1 LTARTI
7 HPFPAR
13 MAPAIATDWIPSATA
28 VGPLTIADPMCGSGT
43 VLTAALQRGHRA
55 VGVDMDPLAV
65 LMSEVA
71 TKGFGLKINDEF
83 AERLTL
89 GAKAVAET
97 AIVPVWWDAETAK
110 FAAFWFGPRQLR
122 ELVGLSVLIAQI
134 EDEGMR
140 KASSV
145 ALSKI
150 IVTKAPKA
158 SLAADTSHSR
168 PHRVIETS
176 DYDVFTGF
184 RRAVKDLQAASG
196 KGCPSNVTVYRGD
209 ARATPLADKSIDM
222 VVTSPPYLNAI
233 DYMRGH
239 RMSLIWLGYNLGEL
253 RAIRSESIGTER
265 ALPHGG
271 AELVDSITFAALAHV
286 DDVRSVPLLG
296 VIRRYTNDMIQL
308 AREIARIGSSEAS
321 ALLVV
326 GNSTVRGT
334 FVPNDRI
341 AERAMNEFGF
351 AVRDRWEREIPANK
365 RYLPIQSDNGAVAS
379 RMRTEVVTSYSR
391 ATS

>member
-1 LTARTI
+1 MTARTI

-13 MAPAIATDWIPSATA
+13 MAPAIATDWIPSASA
-28 VGPLTIADPMCGSGT
+28 VGQLTIADPMCGSGT

-71 TKGFGLKINDEF
+71 TKGYGRNIDDEF
-83 AERLTL
+83 AERLIADAT
-89 GAKAVAET
+89 AVAET
-97 AIVPVWWDAETAK
+97 GIVPVWWDEETAK
-110 FAAFWFGPRQLR
+110 FASFWFGPRQLR
-122 ELVGLSVLIAQI
+122 ELVGLSVLISQI
-134 EDEGMR
+134 EDEGKR

-168 PHRVIETS
+168 PHRVIKSS
-176 DYDVFTGF
+176 DYDVLSGF
-184 RRAVKDLQAASG
+184 RRAVKELRAVSG
-196 KGCPSNVTVYRGD
+196 EGSPSHVTVHRGD
-209 ARATPLADKSIDM
+209 ARATPLMDRSIDM

-265 ALPHGG
+265 ALPGGG
-271 AELVDSITFAALAHV
+271 AELVDGITFAALSHV
-286 DDVRSVPLLG
+286 DDIQGVPMLG
-296 VIRRYTNDMIQL
+296 VIRRYASDMIRL
-308 AREIARIGSSEAS
+308 AREIERIGTSEAL

-391 ATS
+391 SAR